1 MKSHKREEDEKAKSV
16 DHFEDEI
23 VTPSRQMVCGDGEEE
38 EGKMPAVNAEE
49 TANYPPQCEKKI
61 AGDAVNTS
69 EVIDVD
75 NVTDKQPP
83 PSDSQI
89 KGDIA
94 GYRQETGLSNEEQ
107 DFADHIS
114 EISHDA
120 TVDNLGDHMPMASR
134 NVKGDLPTR
143 LPDMDDT
150 AGPMSRAPASA
161 RASATSS
168 GVSSETAAPQT
179 RPLNYQVSTIPPPV
193 PLRVGTA
200 TRQTSPGAYSVTPPT
215 RRIGRSANADGDD
228 STVATQE
235 IISSLQQHTNTR
247 ATYERIAP
255 PPPQQEEMLI
265 QATLVED
272 GDAVDPSM
280 MASEASNRTGS
291 SGGDR
296 GARRHDLEAP
306 TNRESHHTE
315 NIALVEAKP
324 LEIPQRTFREAIQ
337 SRWTQLNIFLV
348 VSLIT
353 IAVVLGVF
361 AVQGDVPADVQPLT
375 SGKTAA
381 PLSGGPDSTDAPS
394 FPGQPAGMPS
404 EIPTWAPT
412 YSVIIEKTVAPI
424 PVVIPVVA
432 GARPVAESVGQPS
445 SLPSSAPTRG
455 PLTREDL
462 IELLPEYTIEAMRL
476 TASPQFR
483 AFEWLWDDPNIEN
496 YNVDRMIQR
505 FALMTVLNS
514 MGMVDGVVRS
524 KNNIHNTH
532 ECKWNQL
539 GLRCDENQKLSGI
552 HMARVGLEGTIP
564 LQIGLLTNLRKIDVS
579 QNSLSETIPT
589 TIGDITAIQVI
600 NVGLNSLSGSLPYS
614 IAYMK
619 QLRELIVNNNQ
630 LTSTLPAELGW
641 LTHLRQL
648 RMSYNSF
655 TGTIP
660 GTLRHLTS
668 LETLI
673 LNDNQL
679 SGALPEEAL
688 GDLVTSTEME
698 LQRNKLVGTI
708 PMNLGDLTNL
718 LVLNLSENQLTGTV
732 PYSLGELES
741 VTRLELQM
749 NHLRGTLPIEVCA
762 LKEFKDLTNIMVDC
776 SELECFCLCVCFTDQ
791 PGA

>member
-1 MKSHKREEDEKAKSV
+1 MKSHKREEDEKDRSG

-23 VTPSRQMVCGDGEEE
+23 VAPSGQMVCGDGEEE
-38 EGKMPAVNAEE
+38 EGKMPAVNSEE
-49 TANYPPQCEKKI
+49 IADYPPQCEKKI
-61 AGDAVNTS
+61 AGDAVNSS

-75 NVTDKQPP
+75 NITEEKPP

-120 TVDNLGDHMPMASR
+120 TVDDLGDHMPMASR

-150 AGPMSRAPASA
+150 AGPMSRAAASA
-161 RASATSS
+161 RASTASAGASS
-168 GVSSETAAPQT
+168 ASTVPQT
-179 RPLNYQVSTIPPPV
+179 RPLNYQVSTVPPPI
-193 PLRVGTA
+193 PLRASTA
-200 TRQTSPGAYSVTPPT
+200 TRQTSPGAYPVAPPT

-235 IISSLQQHTNTR
+235 IISSLQRHSNSL

-255 PPPQQEEMLI
+255 PPPQEEMLI

-280 MASEASNRTGS
+280 MASEASNATGS
-291 SGGDR
+291 SGGAR
-296 GARRHDLEAP
+296 GARRRDLEAP
-306 TNRESHHTE
+306 TNMESHTE

-324 LEIPQRTFREAIQ
+324 LEIPQRTFREAIK

-353 IAVVLGVF
+353 IAIVLGVF
-361 AVQGDVPADVQPLT
+361 AVQGDVPADVQPLA
-375 SGKTAA
+375 SGKTSA
-381 PLSGGPDSTDAPS
+381 PLPAGSESTDAS
-394 FPGQPAGMPS
+394 LFAGQPTEMPS

-412 YSVIIEKTVAPI
+412 YSVIIEETVAPI

-432 GARPVAESVGQPS
+432 GAKPVAKPVKEPT
-445 SLPSSAPTRG
+445 LEPSSAPSRG

-462 IELLPEYTIEAMRL
+462 IELLPEYTIEAMRF
-476 TASPQFR
+476 TASPQFK
-483 AFEWLWDDPNIEN
+483 AYEWLWDDPNIKD
-496 YNVDRMIQR
+496 YSVDRMIQR

-514 MGMVDGVVRS
+514 VGMDNGVVRS
-524 KNNIHNTH
+524 KNNIHDTH
-532 ECKWNQL
+532 ECEWNQL
-539 GLRCDENQKLSGI
+539 GLRCDENKKLSGI
-552 HMARVGLEGTIP
+552 HLARVGLKGTIP
-564 LQIGLLTNLRKIDVS
+564 LEIGLLTNLRKIDVS
-579 QNSLSETIPT
+579 QNSLTETIPT
-589 TIGDITAIQVI
+589 TIGDITSIQVI

-630 LTSTLPAELGW
+630 LTATLPAELGW

-673 LNDNQL
+673 LNDNL
-679 SGALPEEAL
+679 LTGALPEEAL

-718 LVLNLSENQLTGTV
+718 LVLNLSENRLTGTV
-732 PYSLGELES
+732 PYTLGGLLS
-741 VTRLELQM
+741 VTRLELQD
-749 NHLRGTLPIEVCA
+749 NSLQGTLPVEVCA
-762 LKEFKDLTNIMVDC
+762 LKEWKNLTKIMLDC
-776 SELECFCLCVCFTDQ
+776 SELQCPCLCICFTDQ